1 MPKIQEIFPSDIFD
15 VFTASFGTK
24 IEHHSWQKPI
34 KIKRLE
40 ESWVD
45 PKKDIEIRDV
55 KKISHFHFLI
65 SNVLGTLSRASS
77 KLNYGKCKE
86 KQPLWELF
94 AFFVW
99 PLSLDGVPKKNFSM
113 QSLFPWYFLMFT
125 PYQNL
130 LFLDFSLEKKFCEL
144 ICIDL
149 FKKSGIYSSR
159 FLQGVVTAS
168 STPKNDFIHVLH
180 KLKRAFS
187 SPSFF
192 PVLLMNWEDLL
203 KK

>member
-45 PKKDIEIRDV
+45 PKKRYWNQRCKKDIPFPF
-55 KKISHFHFLI
+55 SSI

-130 LFLDFSLEKKFCEL
+130 LFLTLDFSLEKKFCEL

-180 KLKRAFS
+180 KLKRALS
-187 SPSFF
+187 SPFF
-192 PVLLMNWEDLL
+192 SLNAFFFQE

>member
-24 IEHHSWQKPI
+24 IEHHSWQKSI
-34 KIKRLE
+34 KIQDQKAWRKL
-40 ESWVD
+40 SW
-45 PKKDIEIRDV
+45 PKSEMRKDIPFPF
-55 KKISHFHFLI
+55 SSI

-130 LFLDFSLEKKFCEL
+130 LFS
-144 ICIDL
+144 
-149 FKKSGIYSSR
+149 YSR
-159 FLQGVVTAS
+159 FF
-168 STPKNDFIHVLH
+168 STEEILWTHLH
-180 KLKRAFS
+180 R
-187 SPSFF
+187 SFQKERN
-192 PVLLMNWEDLL
+192 L
-203 KK
+203 